1 VRTGGQGHRYEW
13 IRGMIPQSFA
23 GPS

>member
-1 VRTGGQGHRYEW
+1 VSAGRQGHGYVW

-23 GPS
+23 AP